1 MATPSARGNAQ
12 KSAMDWVNERMD
24 DPDVQAAM
32 AEIDIRQDLIA
43 LREARGLTQVQL
55 AQLIGVTQPM
65 IAKIESQKGT
75 RDVKLSTLVKVAAA
89 LGARVK
95 ITLEPRQAGAKR
107 ATRRKRVAA

>member
-1 MATPSARGNAQ
+1 MVTDRRKAD
-12 KSAMDWVNERMD
+12 KSVMEWVAEGID
-24 DPDVQAAM
+24 DPEVQALM
-32 AEIDIRQDLIA
+32 TEIDVRQDLIA

-55 AQLIGVTQPM
+55 AELVGVTQPM

-95 ITLEPRQAGAKR
+95 ITFERADVGAKK
-107 ATRRKRVAA
+107 AAKRKRAAA